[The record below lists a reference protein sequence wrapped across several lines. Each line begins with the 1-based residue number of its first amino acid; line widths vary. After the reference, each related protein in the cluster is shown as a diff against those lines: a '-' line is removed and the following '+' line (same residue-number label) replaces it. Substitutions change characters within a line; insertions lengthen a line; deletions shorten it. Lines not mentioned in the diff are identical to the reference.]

1 VKEYE
6 ILSRISLTNGVKQV
20 YNNSITAELDIQIF
34 IEVKKMTKV
43 PYEVYTE
50 EVDTLSVLSPDGKI
64 VNKDLLPELSDDQLK
79 EIMYRMVFT
88 RTWDDRAVNLGRQGR
103 LGFYAPVSGQE
114 ATMVGSEF
122 ALEKDDFICPGYR
135 DMPQIVWHGLPLY
148 QAFLYSR
155 GHQHGGQI
163 PEGVNVL
170 MPQIIIG
177 AQILHAMG
185 IAMGYKLKKQKQVVI
200 TYTGDGGSSEGDFY
214 EGLNYAGVYKL
225 PVIFFVQNNGYA
237 ITTPF
242 SKQTA
247 ALSIAHKAVAAGIK
261 GVKVDGMD
269 VLAVIKAVQDAAER
283 GRNGEGATLIE
294 AVTYRFRPHSLS
306 DDATKYRTKEEEGE
320 WNEKDPIARLAKYLE
335 AKGLWTE
342 EDTARVKEEAKAK
355 VNEQIKKAEQTEKMT
370 VPGLIDSMFEQTPKH
385 LEEQK
390 ADFQ

>member
-1 VKEYE
+1 
-6 ILSRISLTNGVKQV
+6 V

-122 ALEKDDFICPGYR
+122 ALEKDDFVCPGYR

-269 VLAVIKAVQDAAER
+269 VLAVIKAVRDAAER

-306 DDATKYRTKEEEGE
+306 DDASKYRTKEEEGE

-335 AKGLWTE
+335 QKGLWTE
-342 EDTARVKEEAKAK
+342 EDTARVKDEAKAK

>member
-1 VKEYE
+1 M
-6 ILSRISLTNGVKQV
+6 

-50 EVDTLSVLSPDGKI
+50 EVDTLSVLSPDGEI
-64 VNKDLLPELSDDQLK
+64 VNQDLLPELSDDQLK

-122 ALEKDDFICPGYR
+122 AIEKDDFICPGYR

-214 EGLNYAGVYKL
+214 EGLNFAGVYKL

-261 GVKVDGMD
+261 GVRVDGMD
-269 VLAVIKAVQDAAER
+269 VFAVIKAVRDAAER
-283 GRNGEGATLIE
+283 ARNGEGATLIE

-320 WNEKDPIARLAKYLE
+320 WSEKDPIARLAKYLE
-335 AKGLWTE
+335 KKGLWTE

>member
-1 VKEYE
+1 
-6 ILSRISLTNGVKQV
+6 V

-50 EVDTLSVLSPDGKI
+50 EVGTLSVLSPDGKI

>member
-1 VKEYE
+1 M
-6 ILSRISLTNGVKQV
+6 S
-20 YNNSITAELDIQIF
+20 
-34 IEVKKMTKV
+34 KV
-43 PYEVYTE
+43 PYEVFTE
-50 EVDTLSVLSPDGKI
+50 DVEALSVLSPDGEVI
-64 VNKDLLPELSDDQLK
+64 NKDKLPALSDDQLK
-79 EIMYRMVFT
+79 EIAYRMIFT

-122 ALEKDDFICPGYR
+122 ALEKEDFICPGYR
-135 DMPQIVWHGLPLY
+135 DIPQLVWHGLPLY

-155 GHQHGGQI
+155 GHQHGGEV
-163 PEGVNVL
+163 PTDVNVL
-170 MPQIIIG
+170 PPQIIIG
-177 AQILHAMG
+177 AQILHAVGIGMG
-185 IAMGYKLKKQKQVVI
+185 FKLKQQKNVVI

-214 EGLNYAGVYKL
+214 EGLNFAGVYKL

-247 ALSIAHKAVAAGIK
+247 AKSIAHKAVAAGIT

-269 VLAVIKAVQDAAER
+269 VFAVIKAVQEAAER

-306 DDATKYRTKEEEGE
+306 DDASKYRSKEEEGE
-320 WNEKDPIARLAKYLE
+320 WSEKDPISRVVKYLE
-335 AKGLWTE
+335 KKGLWSE
-342 EDTARVKEEAKAK
+342 EDTQRVREEAKAK
-355 VNEQIKKAEQTEKMT
+355 VNEEIKKAEKTEKMT
-370 VPGLIDSMFEQTPKH
+370 ISGLLDTMFETTPKH

-390 ADFQ
+390 ADFE

>member
-1 VKEYE
+1 MSKVSTEAPV
-6 ILSRISLTNGVKQV
+6 IQAGVA
-20 YNNSITAELDIQIF
+20 SH
-34 IEVKKMTKV
+34 EVKSDNVT
-43 PYEVYTE
+43 P
-50 EVDTLSVLSPDGKI
+50 LQVLSPEGKV
-64 VNKDLLPELSDDQLK
+64 VNQERMPKLSDDQLK

-114 ATMVGSEF
+114 ATMVGSEY
-122 ALEKDDFICPGYR
+122 ALVKEDFICPGYR
-135 DMPQIVWHGLPLY
+135 DMPQLVWHGLPLY

-177 AQILHAMG
+177 AQILHATG
-185 IAMGYKLKKQKQVVI
+185 VAMGFKLKNEKRVAI

-214 EGLNYAGVYKL
+214 EGMNFAGAFKL
-225 PVIFFVQNNGYA
+225 PVVYFVQNNGYA

-247 ALSIAHKAVAAGIK
+247 AQSIAHKALAAGIR
-261 GVKVDGMD
+261 GLQVDGMD
-269 VLAVIKAVQDAAER
+269 VLAVISAVQEAAEI
-283 GRNGEGATLIE
+283 GRNGGGATLIE
-294 AVTYRFRPHSLS
+294 ALTYRFRPHSMA
-306 DDATKYRTKEEEGE
+306 DDTTKYRTKEEEQE
-320 WNEKDPIARLAKYLE
+320 WSVRDPLVRFGKYLE
-335 AKGLWTE
+335 SKGLWSE
-342 EDTARVKEEAKAK
+342 EDTARVKEEAKNT
-355 VNEQIKKAEQTEKMT
+355 VNEHIKKAEQTEKMT
-370 VPGLIDSMFEQTPKH
+370 VSGLIDSMFENTPQH

>member
-1 VKEYE
+1 
-6 ILSRISLTNGVKQV
+6 
-20 YNNSITAELDIQIF
+20 
-34 IEVKKMTKV
+34 MTKV

-50 EVDTLSVLSPDGKI
+50 EVETLSVLSPDGKI

-122 ALEKDDFICPGYR
+122 ALEKDDFVCPGYR

-185 IAMGYKLKKQKQVVI
+185 IAMGYKLKKQKQVAI

-269 VLAVIKAVQDAAER
+269 VLAVIKAVRDAAER

-342 EDTARVKEEAKAK
+342 EDTARVREEAKAK

>member
-1 VKEYE
+1 MSK
-6 ILSRISLTNGVKQV
+6 LS
-20 YNNSITAELDIQIF
+20 F
-34 IEVKKMTKV
+34 EVKSEDV
-43 PYEVYTE
+43 QA
-50 EVDTLSVLSPDGKI
+50 LSVLSPDGEI
-64 VNKDLLPELSDDQLK
+64 INEEMMPSLTDEQLK

-88 RTWDDRAVNLGRQGR
+88 RTWDERAVNLGRQGR

-114 ATMVGSEF
+114 ASMVGSVYPLQKE
-122 ALEKDDFICPGYR
+122 DFVVPAYR

-163 PEGVNVL
+163 PAGVNVL

-185 IAMGYKLKKQKQVVI
+185 IAMGYKLKKQPQVAI

-214 EGLNYAGVYKL
+214 EGLNYAGAFKL

-242 SKQTA
+242 AKQTA
-247 ALSIAHKAVAAGIK
+247 AQSIAHKALAAGIR
-261 GVKVDGMD
+261 GLQVDGMD
-269 VLAVIKAVQDAAER
+269 VLAVIKAVQLSAER
-283 GRNGEGATLIE
+283 ARQGEGATLIE
-294 AVTYRFRPHSLS
+294 ALTYRFRPHSMA
-306 DDATKYRTKEEEGE
+306 DDTTKYRTKEEEAE
-320 WNEKDPIARLAKYLE
+320 WAIKDPLVRFGKYLE
-335 AKGLWTE
+335 KKGLWNDE
-342 EDTARVKEEAKAK
+342 ETARVKEEAKAK
-355 VNEQIKKAEQTEKMT
+355 VNEEIKRAEQTEKMT
-370 VPGLIDSMFEQTPKH
+370 ISGLIDSMFETTPQH